1 MLPICS
7 CSLLVRDDDDV
18 DFWLLVAV
26 VFVVVVVVVVAL
38 VSVTV
43 VPAVAVVV
51 VFFAGWWYS
60 GHCCRGA
67 IRPGRG
73 GCPKF
78 WREELKVDALA
89 RTTTPATHS
98 QPSEDATRSGG
109 IEQWTNYELGDDDNA
124 CCWTL
129 GVSTRLI
136 AEQILIPLS
145 YFLNPAH

>member
-7 CSLLVRDDDDV
+7 CSLRVRDDDDV
-18 DFWLLVAV
+18 DLLLVAV

-109 IEQWTNYELGDDDNA
+109 IELRTRRRRQRLLLDSRSLDQTHCGTNSNPFVLFSEPR
-124 CCWTL
+124 TL
-129 GVSTRLI
+129 K
-136 AEQILIPLS
+136 P
-145 YFLNPAH
+145 